1 MATTI
6 KHTEREILDAI
17 LTDSQSIFTKT
28 LVGEGRLVL
37 VVAVVFLV
45 TVNCCPW
52 LRHCASTKTDRA
64 DFSKASRLI
73 FCL

>member
-17 LTDSQSIFTKT
+17 LTQTYSQSIFTKK
-28 LVGEGRLVL
+28 LVGEGHLVL

-45 TVNCCPW
+45 TVNCCLW

-64 DFSKASRLI
+64 DFSKAD
-73 FCL
+73 